1 MFHYGVV
8 DWRLRY
14 CWLLIAGSDYPVAET
29 DSFLSRIIWLLVA
42 RVPIAWLLITWLLI
56 IDWLV
61 AWLLITWLLI
71 IDWLAAWLLITRL
84 LIIDW
89 LLITDC

>member
-56 IDWLV
+56 IDWL
-61 AWLLITWLLI
+61 
-71 IDWLAAWLLITRL
+71 AAWLLITRL